1 MLRIH
6 DKTLI
11 LANAADAAAWRFV
24 RLTPVGFRRTAGLD
38 EALVEPQMR

>member
-1 MLRIH
+1 MLRTH
-6 DKTLI
+6 DTTPI
-11 LANAADAAAWRFV
+11 PANVADAAVWQFA